1 MSGNSSSEPHS
12 ARHRVSPLPIVAV
25 RTPNGSEITL
35 PFGSVQA
42 GSSKNRIVDWKAPIL
57 DAVRHSDAK
66 SLKVMHH
73 EARFAS
79 HPRSKMPT
87 ADDMIMAA
95 IRHGKFLIIGTVA
108 DLCPRHDWSSE
119 CFIEGLKCDMEARGN
134 HYLIA
139 YCRWSLNPL
148 KKHGEH
154 ADALMWSVLLGDV
167 ETATMLLSWGA
178 DANGCKV
185 RLSNSTW

>member
-12 ARHRVSPLPIVAV
+12 ARQRVSPLPIVAV
-25 RTPNGSEITL
+25 RTANGSEITL

-42 GSSKNRIVDWKAPIL
+42 GSSKSRIVDWKAPIL

-66 SLKVMHH
+66 SLKAMYH
-73 EARFAS
+73 EAKFAS
-79 HPRSKMPT
+79 HPRSKVPT

-108 DLCPRHDWSSE
+108 DLCPRHDWSDE

-167 ETATMLLSWGA
+167 ETAT
-178 DANGCKV
+178 
-185 RLSNSTW
+185 